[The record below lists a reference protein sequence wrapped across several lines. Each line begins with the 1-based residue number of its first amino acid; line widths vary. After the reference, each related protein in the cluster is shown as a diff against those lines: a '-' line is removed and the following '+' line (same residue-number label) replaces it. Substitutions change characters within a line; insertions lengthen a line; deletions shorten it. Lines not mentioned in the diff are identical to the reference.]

1 MNSTAELQPVLE
13 YLGKHLDLSEKEL
26 KAFMPKLQKKMCKK
40 GDILLREGEVC
51 KEIYFI
57 VKGTL
62 RAYSKV
68 TGGNDRTF
76 NFAFSGTIFTEQ
88 VSFASQQP
96 STDYLD
102 ALEDCELFYIT
113 YEKLYT
119 LFDKYHGWERAG
131 RIINQIYFCDERNRV
146 RSFMLDDATLRYQKL
161 LIEFPLVEKK
171 IPQHIIAS
179 YLNITPQSLS
189 RLKKGL

>member
-1 MNSTAELQPVLE
+1 MDSIMETHPITTYLNKFVELS
-13 YLGKHLDLSEKEL
+13 DKEL
-26 KAFMPKLQKKMCKK
+26 KAFISKLQSKSCKK
-40 GDILLREGEVC
+40 GDVLLKEGEVC

-57 VKGTL
+57 MKGTL

-68 TGGNDRTF
+68 AGGNNRTF
-76 NFAFSGTIFTEQ
+76 NFAFDGTVFTEQ

-102 ALEDCELFYIT
+102 ALEDCELLYIT
-113 YEKLYT
+113 YERLHA

-131 RIINQIYFCDERNRV
+131 RIINQIYFCEERNRV

-161 LIEFPLVEKK
+161 LIEFPQVEKK